1 MMRKGRAGIYPY
13 IEMNNTSQKKPCS
26 LGDRPIYSLFGGEEY
41 SKSIATQDFYLDIA
55 TMSLGDLELE
65 EFFFFRIRSRGIS
78 DGCQQ
83 IVLQQLFRQPNE
95 IVTHL
100 PSGCCVILCN
110 SSRSLRSVWLVPV
123 FLENTTRDV
132 PDAISNQ
139 SGTSPI
145 ARKNGNPPFWR
156 RSWVQYFVQF
166 FVQFWANYLS
176 DCFLKLINR

>member
-1 MMRKGRAGIYPY
+1 
-13 IEMNNTSQKKPCS
+13 MNIKIKSCS
-26 LGDRPIYSLFGGEEY
+26 LGNSSIYSLFSGEEY
-41 SKSIATQDFYLDIA
+41 NNPIATQDFYLDIA

-78 DGCQQ
+78 DSCQQ
-83 IVLQQLFRQPNE
+83 IVLQQHFRQPNE

-110 SSRSLRSVWLVPV
+110 SSRSPRSVWLVPV

-132 PDAISNQ
+132 PDSIGNQ
-139 SGTSPI
+139 SRTSPT
-145 ARKNGNPPFWR
+145 ARKTDSPPFWR
-156 RSWVQYFVQF
+156 RSWIQYFVQF

-176 DCFLKLINR
+176 DCFLKLINH

>member
-1 MMRKGRAGIYPY
+1 MMWKGRVGIYQY
-13 IEMNNTSQKKPCS
+13 IGMSISQKKPCS
-26 LGDRPIYSLFGGEEY
+26 LADRPIYSLFGGEEY
-41 SKSIATQDFYLDIA
+41 SNPIATQNFYLDIA
-55 TMSLGDLELE
+55 MMSLGDLELD
-65 EFFFFRIRSRGIS
+65 EFFFFRTRSRGIS

-95 IVTHL
+95 IVSHL

-110 SSRSLRSVWLVPV
+110 SSGSPRSVWLVPV

-156 RSWVQYFVQF
+156 RSWLQYFVQF
-166 FVQFWANYLS
+166 FVQFLANFLS
-176 DCFLKLINR
+176 MWLFEYINR

>member
-1 MMRKGRAGIYPY
+1 
-13 IEMNNTSQKKPCS
+13 MNIKIKSCS
-26 LGDRPIYSLFGGEEY
+26 LGNSSIYSLFSGEEY
-41 SKSIATQDFYLDIA
+41 NNPIATQDFYLDIA

-78 DGCQQ
+78 DSCQQ
-83 IVLQQLFRQPNE
+83 IVLQQHFRQPNE

-110 SSRSLRSVWLVPV
+110 SSRSPRSVWLVPV

-132 PDAISNQ
+132 PDSIGNQ
-139 SGTSPI
+139 SRTSPTAI
-145 ARKNGNPPFWR
+145 KTDSPPFWR
-156 RSWVQYFVQF
+156 RSWIQYFVQF

-176 DCFLKLINR
+176 DCFLKLINH

>member
-1 MMRKGRAGIYPY
+1 MKLLDIKA
-13 IEMNNTSQKKPCS
+13 CS
-26 LGDRPIYSLFGGEEY
+26 LGNSSIYSLFSGEEY
-41 SKSIATQDFYLDIA
+41 NNPIATQDFYLDIA

-65 EFFFFRIRSRGIS
+65 EFFFFRIRSRGVS

-110 SSRSLRSVWLVPV
+110 SSRSPRSVWLVPV

-132 PDAISNQ
+132 PDSIGNQ
-139 SGTSPI
+139 SRTSPTARRLI
-145 ARKNGNPPFWR
+145 ALHFGGVVGFSLLSSFLFSFWR
-156 RSWVQYFVQF
+156 ASCQCGCLNLQII
-166 FVQFWANYLS
+166 
-176 DCFLKLINR
+176 KK